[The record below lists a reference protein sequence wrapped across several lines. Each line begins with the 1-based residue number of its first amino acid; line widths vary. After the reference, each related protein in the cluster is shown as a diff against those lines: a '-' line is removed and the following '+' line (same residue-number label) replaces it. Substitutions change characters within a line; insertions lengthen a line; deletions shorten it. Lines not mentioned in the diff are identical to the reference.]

1 MSKRF
6 IDTGLF
12 DDDWFMELSKDAKI
26 LWLYFITKCDHA
38 GMIKLNPKLCKVQT
52 DIKELET
59 VIKQLSNRLVTV
71 SEHLYFIP
79 KFIDFQYPGFP
90 NSKVR
95 SQISAI
101 TILKKHGLIDEEN
114 LTLIKGLNNSYEQEH
129 EHDIDNGN
137 DNGKEKK
144 PLKNDF
150 DYSFISPEWLPL
162 FTEWINYKKS
172 RNEMYK
178 TQDSLK
184 ACYRNILKLSNNNLN
199 KGREV
204 IDQATGNNWAGLFPL
219 KGGAD
224 QEEPFKLS
232 IITGQQSK

>member
-101 TILKKHGLIDEEN
+101 AILKKHGLIDEEN

-129 EHDIDNGN
+129 EHDTDNG
-137 DNGKEKK
+137 NGKEKK

-184 ACYRNILKLSNNNLN
+184 ACYRNLLKLSNNNLN

>member
-101 TILKKHGLIDEEN
+101 AILKKHGLIDEEN
-114 LTLIKGLNNSYEQEH
+114 LTLIKGLDNSYEH
-129 EHDIDNGN
+129 EHDTDN

-144 PLKNDF
+144 SLKHDF

-178 TQDSLK
+178 TQDSLR
-184 ACYRNILKLSNNNLN
+184 ACYRNLLKLSNNNLVS
-199 KGREV
+199 GREV

-219 KGGAD
+219 KQGPKI
-224 QEEPFKLS
+224 EEPTKLS
-232 IITGQQSK
+232 IKTGPYIK

>member
-101 TILKKHGLIDEEN
+101 AILKKHGLIDEEN
-114 LTLIKGLNNSYEQEH
+114 LTLIKGLDNSYEQEH
-129 EHDIDNGN
+129 EHDTDNGN

-184 ACYRNILKLSNNNLN
+184 ACYRNLLKLSNNNLN

>member
-52 DIKELET
+52 DIKELEI

-101 TILKKHGLIDEEN
+101 AILKKHGLIDEEN
-114 LTLIKGLNNSYEQEH
+114 LTLIKGLDNSYEH
-129 EHDIDNGN
+129 EHDTDN

-162 FTEWINYKKS
+162 FTEWVNYKKS

-184 ACYRNILKLSNNNLN
+184 ACYRNLLKLSNNNLN

>member
-101 TILKKHGLIDEEN
+101 AILKKHGLIDEEN
-114 LTLIKGLNNSYEQEH
+114 LTLIKGLDNSYEH
-129 EHDIDNGN
+129 EHDTDN

-144 PLKNDF
+144 SLKHDF
-150 DYSFISPEWLPL
+150 DYSFVTSEWLPL
-162 FTEWINYKKS
+162 FTEWVNYKKS

-178 TQDSLK
+178 TKESLQ
-184 ACYRNILKLSNNNLN
+184 ACYRNLLKLSNNNLN

>member
-101 TILKKHGLIDEEN
+101 AILKKHGLIDEEN
-114 LTLIKGLNNSYEQEH
+114 LTLIKGLDNSYEH
-129 EHDIDNGN
+129 EHDTDN
-137 DNGKEKK
+137 DNVKEKK
-144 PLKNDF
+144 SLKHDF
-150 DYSFISPEWLPL
+150 DYSFVTPEWLPL
-162 FTEWINYKKS
+162 FTEWVNYKKS

-184 ACYRNILKLSNNNLN
+184 ACYRNLLKLSNSDLN

-219 KGGAD
+219 KEGTKT
-224 QEEPFKLS
+224 EEHQILK
-232 IITGQQSK
+232 IITGPYSK

>member
-101 TILKKHGLIDEEN
+101 AILKKHGLIDEEN
-114 LTLIKGLNNSYEQEH
+114 LTLIKGLDNSYEH
-129 EHDIDNGN
+129 EHDTDN

-184 ACYRNILKLSNNNLN
+184 ACYRNLLKLSNNNLN